1 MKKLKSEDVVML
13 LKVQALIKRA
23 CTKLYH
29 NKENQN
35 KKIRVGNK
43 YITYTDLMNFIDF
56 VDNNVIVKG
65 GK

>member
-13 LKVQALIKRA
+13 LKVQALIKSA

-29 NKENQN
+29 KKENQN

-56 VDNNVIVKG
+56 VGNNVIVKG